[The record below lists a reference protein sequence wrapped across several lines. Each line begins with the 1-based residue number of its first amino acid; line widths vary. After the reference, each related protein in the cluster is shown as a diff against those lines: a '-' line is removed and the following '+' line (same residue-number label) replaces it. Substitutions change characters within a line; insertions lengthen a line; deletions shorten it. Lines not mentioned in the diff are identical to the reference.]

1 MFTYLAGDIWG
12 EVLDSL
18 MYQEMANETA
28 CNLLLPSLWDGVN
41 INCNI

>member
-1 MFTYLAGDIWG
+1 MFTYLAGGIWG

-18 MYQEMANETA
+18 MCQEMANEIA